1 MKVNKAI
8 FLNFTG
14 TNKSSA
20 SINVNFPVKS
30 IHIKSASFTEDT
42 AGTNGKIY
50 LTLISDLTNGEPTA
64 ILYSD
69 STYSS
74 QQFCDVS
81 FQPYKPFIVNG
92 TYNFTLLNPD
102 GSAFSPTGTEY
113 VNLILEFNGV
123 DTADT

>member
-8 FLNFTG
+8 FLTYLGSNNAT
-14 TNKSSA
+14 T

-42 AGTNGKIY
+42 AGTNGKLY
-50 LTLISDLTNGEPTA
+50 LTLSSDLTNWEPIA

-74 QQFCDVS
+74 QQFCDIS
-81 FQPYKPFIVNG
+81 FQPYKSFNVNG
-92 TYNFTLLNPD
+92 TYNFKLFNPD
-102 GSAFSPTGTEY
+102 NSAFAPVGTEI

-123 DTADT
+123 DAIEH